1 MSEIKFKA
9 NTDMF
14 GCMAYI
20 KTDFSEAVHQYKVIG
35 RIQSN
40 NYCDVPIK
48 YNTEPYIHGELED
61 VLLVLHCGIAEDT
74 KKIHRVALK
83 DCERITHPAMQE
95 IVERLEEQKSDL
107 TSWIEDLAFKIGIE
121 KAIEI
126 AKEVGGMN
134 AEMEQNK

>member
-83 DCERITHPAMQE
+83 DCERITHPAIQE
-95 IVERLEEQKSDL
+95 IVERLEDAKVCIVDDYTEEY
-107 TSWIEDLAFKIGIE
+107 EDMVFLE
-121 KAIEI
+121 EAIEI
-126 AKEVGGMN
+126 IEEVRGMD
-134 AEMEQNK
+134 EY

>member
-83 DCERITHPAMQE
+83 DCERITHPAIQE
-95 IVERLEEQKSDL
+95 IVERLEDAKVCIVDDYTEEY
-107 TSWIEDLAFKIGIE
+107 EDMVFLE
-121 KAIEI
+121 EAIEI
-126 AKEVGGMN
+126 IEEVGGIDV
-134 AEMEQNK
+134 

>member
-20 KTDFSEAVHQYKVIG
+20 KTYFSEAVHQYKVIG

-83 DCERITHPAMQE
+83 DCERITHPAIQE
-95 IVERLEEQKSDL
+95 IVERLEDAKVCIVDDYTEEY
-107 TSWIEDLAFKIGIE
+107 EDMVFLE
-121 KAIEI
+121 EAIEI
-126 AKEVGGMN
+126 IEEVGGMN
-134 AEMEQNK
+134 VY